1 MKGLIYA
8 DDLDAADAY
17 MKDQYDVPD
26 ELIFIDS
33 ERNRIEIASWI
44 VEELADELPFKC
56 YISEEYPTA
65 DRLEVERIPLN

>member
-1 MKGLIYA
+1 M
-8 DDLDAADAY
+8 
-17 MKDQYDVPD
+17 
-26 ELIFIDS
+26 IFIDS